1 VGDTTAETVRD
12 IAATRQR
19 LDAELRELET
29 YLPAAAVWAKR
40 IAGMLAGG
48 GVGSWIL
55 WSLIRRRRRGAEGR
69 RLRDIERR
77 LRVLEANL

>member
-1 VGDTTAETVRD
+1 VGETTAETVRD

-29 YLPAAAVWAKR
+29 YLPAVAVWAKR